1 MRLER
6 KWSVL
11 FAVGVG
17 TFMGALDGS
26 VANTVL
32 PVIGRSFSARL
43 AEVEWVTTVYL
54 LCVSGLLLAL
64 GRLGDLRGHRGVYL
78 AGFGVFVAGSAL
90 CGLSP
95 SVPALVLSR
104 GVQAVGGAM
113 LMSNSPAILTKHFPS
128 TQRGQALGIQAA
140 MTYVGLCAGPS
151 LGGWIAAHLGWRA
164 VFYINVPVGLL
175 AIVLSLRSIPPD
187 APTAPGRTE
196 RFDLAGGATFLA
208 GLVALLL
215 ALNRGHNWGW
225 VSPPV
230 LSLVGAAGALGL
242 AFLWIEHRCVH
253 PMLDLGLFRSRSF
266 SAAVASALLNYLCI
280 STVTFGLP
288 FYLIQTRQLDTRQ
301 AGAILA
307 AQPVVMALAAPLS
320 GTLSD
325 RLGTRLVATP
335 GMAILGV
342 GLWLLSQ
349 LQAQSSLTHVTAG
362 LAVVGLGA
370 GIFVSPNNS
379 ALLGAAPADRRGIA
393 SGVLATARNV
403 GMVVGV
409 GLVGAI
415 LTTAQ
420 GHSTDEAA
428 GVVSGLRWGFL
439 SAVGLAA
446 VGMVFSAVRGERPD
460 PRSSSG
466 QP

>member
-1 MRLER
+1 MRIDP

-11 FAVGVG
+11 VAVGVG

-32 PVIGRSFSARL
+32 PVIGRSFRAGL

-64 GRLGDLRGHRGVYL
+64 GRLGDLRGHRRVYL
-78 AGFGVFVAGSAL
+78 AGFGVFVAGSGL

-95 SVPALVLSR
+95 SVPALVVFR
-104 GVQAVGGAM
+104 AVQAVGGAM
-113 LMSNSPAILTKHFPS
+113 VMSNSPAILTQHFPS

-140 MTYVGLCAGPS
+140 MTYLGLCAGPS
-151 LGGWIAAHLGWRA
+151 LGGWLAAHLGWRA
-164 VFYINVPVGLL
+164 VFFINIPVGLL

-187 APTAPGRTE
+187 APASPGREE
-196 RFDLAGGATFLA
+196 RFDLAGAGTFLA

-215 ALNRGHNWGW
+215 ALNRGHDWGW
-225 VSPPV
+225 ASPAV
-230 LSLVGAAGALGL
+230 LGLVGAACALGL
-242 AFLWIEHRCVH
+242 AFLWIERRCAQ

-266 SAAVASALLNYLCI
+266 SAAAASALLNYLCM
-280 STVTFGLP
+280 SAATFGLP
-288 FYLIQTRQLDTRQ
+288 FYLIQARGLDASQ
-301 AGAILA
+301 AGIILA

-335 GMAILGV
+335 GMAILGI
-342 GLWLLSQ
+342 GLWVPSR
-349 LQAQSSLTHVTAG
+349 LQVDSPMAHVTAG

-379 ALLGAAPADRRGIA
+379 ALLGAAPAHRRGIA

-415 LTTAQ
+415 LATAQ
-420 GHSTDEAA
+420 AQAADEAG
-428 GVVSGLRWGFL
+428 GVVTGMRWGFL
-439 SAVGLAA
+439 GAVGLAA
-446 VGMVFSAVRGERPD
+446 LGMVFSAVRGR
-460 PRSSSG
+460 RL
-466 QP
+466 QA